1 MADKMIDEFRNTLL
15 KTEREGM
22 EQLLDYM
29 TECGFW
35 DAPCSG
41 SYHLAKEGG
50 LLEHSLN
57 VLHMA
62 EKISVALI
70 GSKKLTKEMKNSIV
84 ISALLHD
91 LGKMGQFEKP
101 NYVPNILK
109 SGEVSSSKPYV
120 TNSDLL
126 PVDHEIR
133 SITIASMFI
142 DLTEEEQFAILYHNG
157 MYGNLKYALNGKETP
172 LFMII
177 HWADMWSARVLE
189 EKEDK

>member
-1 MADKMIDEFRNTLL
+1 MGESKIDEFRTVLL
-15 KTEREGM
+15 ATKREGM
-22 EQLLDYM
+22 KELLDYM
-29 TECGFW
+29 TDCGFW

-57 VLHMA
+57 VLHNA

-70 GSKKLTKEMKNSIV
+70 GSKNLTPEMKNSIA
-84 ISALLHD
+84 ICALLHD

-109 SGEVSSSKPYV
+109 SGEQSSSKPYV

-133 SITIASMFI
+133 SIAIISMFV

-157 MYGNLKYALNGKETP
+157 MYGNLKFALSGHETP
-172 LFMII
+172 LYLII
-177 HWADMWSARVLE
+177 HTADMWAARVTE
-189 EKEDK
+189 A